1 MKLKMCSVAIALSA
15 LFAQPFNR
23 AYPIGVSRTNR
34 RIATLMVHTSPLD
47 QAGTGDAGGMNIYVC
62 EAAQNMAAMGVEVD
76 IFTRRTNTEVADIVE
91 VSPGVR
97 VIQLNVGPISGVTK
111 EQLPT
116 FIPALAEEFKKALVA
131 THYDVIHSHYWISGK
146 VAMPVAKE
154 LNIPL
159 VHTMHTMARVKNLNL
174 AEGEMPEPMIRV
186 QGETQVVAAADSLIA
201 NTDAEAASLVSL
213 YEACPDNVSV
223 VSPGVNLK
231 VFTAGAGKAA
241 AREFVGLP
249 RDAHIITFVG
259 RIQPHKGPEVLIR
272 AVAEMVQHSPHLRA
286 KLVTNIIGGASGAN
300 QSEVERLKELTSWLG
315 IDDVVRFAPPVA
327 RQDLPQ
333 WYRAADLICVP
344 SYSESFGL
352 VALEAQACG
361 TPVVATAV
369 GGLRTAVADGISGV
383 LVDGHDPRAWS
394 SVLARLIQEPQR
406 RVLLSMGA
414 VEHASHFGWDATSR
428 GTLDIYD
435 RVLSAR
441 SDAQKNIG

>member
-1 MKLKMCSVAIALSA
+1 MA
-15 LFAQPFNR
+15 FT
-23 AYPIGVSRTNR
+23 SRR
-34 RIATLMVHTSPLD
+34 VATLMVHTSPLD
-47 QAGTGDAGGMNIYVC
+47 QAGTGDAGGMNIYVV
-62 EAAQNMAAMGVEVD
+62 EAAQNMAAMGVQVD
-76 IFTRRTNTEVADIVE
+76 IFTRRTNTDIADVVE

-97 VIQLNVGPISGVTK
+97 VIQLNVGPVSGVTK
-111 EQLPT
+111 EQLPKL
-116 FIPALAEEFKKALVA
+116 IPELSVA
-131 THYDVIHSHYWISGK
+131 FTQAMSNDHYDVIHSHYWISGK

-154 LNIPL
+154 LGIPL

-174 AEGEMPEPMIRV
+174 AEGETPEPMIRV
-186 QGETQVVAAADSLIA
+186 QGETQVVAAADALVA

-213 YEACPDNVSV
+213 YEACPDNVLV

-231 VFTAGAGKAA
+231 VFTPGSGRAA
-241 AREFVGLP
+241 AREVVDLDK
-249 RDAHIITFVG
+249 DAHIITFVG

-272 AVAEMVQHSPHLRA
+272 AIAEMVSHSPHLRQ
-286 KLVTNIIGGASGAN
+286 KLITNIIGGASGAN
-300 QSEVERLKELTSWLG
+300 QSEVERLKELVSWLG
-315 IDDVVRFAPPVA
+315 IADVVRFSPPVP
-327 RQDLPQ
+327 REDLPQ
-333 WYRAADLICVP
+333 WYRASDLVCVP

-394 SVLARLIQEPQR
+394 SILARLLQEPQR

-441 SDAQKNIG
+441 TEQAKNIG

>member
-1 MKLKMCSVAIALSA
+1 MA
-15 LFAQPFNR
+15 FT
-23 AYPIGVSRTNR
+23 SRR
-34 RIATLMVHTSPLD
+34 VATLMVHTSPLD
-47 QAGTGDAGGMNIYVC
+47 QAGTGDAGGMNIYVV
-62 EAAQNMAAMGVEVD
+62 EAAQNMAAQGVKVD
-76 IFTRRTNTEVADIVE
+76 IFTRRTNSEIADVVDVAL
-91 VSPGVR
+91 GVR
-97 VIQLNVGPISGVTK
+97 VIQLNVGPVSGVTK
-111 EQLPT
+111 EQLPKM
-116 FIPALAEEFKKALVA
+116 IPDLSAAFKKALSKDS
-131 THYDVIHSHYWISGK
+131 YDVIHSHYWISGK

-174 AEGEMPEPMIRV
+174 AEGETPEPMIRV
-186 QGETQVVAAADSLIA
+186 QGETQIVAAADALVA

-231 VFTAGAGKAA
+231 VFTPGAGRAA
-241 AREFVGLP
+241 AREIVGLDK
-249 RDAHIITFVG
+249 DAHIITFVG

-272 AVAEMVQHSPHLRA
+272 SIAELVSHSPHLRT
-286 KLVTNIIGGASGAN
+286 KLIVNIIGGASGAN
-300 QSEVERLKELTSWLG
+300 QSEVERLKELTTWLG
-315 IDDVVRFAPPVA
+315 IDDVVRFASPVL
-327 RQDLPQ
+327 REELPN
-333 WYRAADLICVP
+333 WYRASDLICVP

-394 SVLARLIQEPQR
+394 SVLARLLQEPQR

-435 RVLSAR
+435 RVLTAR
-441 SDAQKNIG
+441 ADVKKNIG